1 MASNFL
7 QSPADPSAVPFP
19 RLPATSGVH
28 PQVGFCGLGA
38 MGYFMAR
45 NLANSFKPQLPP
57 LLVYN
62 RTAEKSQKLLAEVG
76 ASAVKVAESVHQLA
90 TECDIIFTNL
100 GNDAAV
106 TSIYNE
112 FEKALLQSPPT
123 KAKIFVE
130 MSTIYPTL
138 AGDLDRRL
146 SSYPH
151 THFISSPVFG
161 VPLAADKA
169 QLFIQMSGDYRSKQE
184 AAFLL
189 VPAVGRK
196 VIDLGQ
202 NVKKAPTLKL
212 IGNGMVMGMNE
223 LLAEILTLGEKSGIG
238 QQAVY
243 DLIKE
248 FVPAPGCVYRQFR
261 YFELL
266 RPMHDI
272 SLVAYG
278 NKMVNNLF
286 DGSQGFSIDGG
297 IKDASHVCRLSA
309 DLNCP
314 MPAIDNTRRS
324 LITARAIHQAQVVEG
339 TQQWDILDWSSLIA
353 SSRVAAGLN
362 PFDSKGTVL

>member
-7 QSPADPSAVPFP
+7 ESPADASAVPFSRP
-19 RLPATSGVH
+19 PATPGVH

-45 NLANSFKPQLPP
+45 NLANSFKSQLPP

-62 RTAEKSQKLLAEVG
+62 RTAAKSQKLLAEVG
-76 ASAVKVAESVHQLA
+76 ASTVKVASSFHQLA

-106 TSIYNE
+106 TSVYNE
-112 FEKALLQSPPT
+112 FEKALVESPPT

-169 QLFIQMSGDYRSKQE
+169 LLLIQMSGDYRSKQE
-184 AAFLL
+184 VAFLL

-196 VIDLGQ
+196 VIDLGE
-202 NVKKAPTLKL
+202 NVKKAPALKL

-223 LLAEILTLGEKSGIG
+223 LLAEMLTLGEKSGIG
-238 QQAVY
+238 QQTVY

-248 FVPAPGCVYRQFR
+248 IVPAPG
-261 YFELL
+261 
-266 RPMHDI
+266 
-272 SLVAYG
+272 LVAYG

-309 DLNCP
+309 ELNCP
-314 MPAIDNTRRS
+314 MPAIDNTHRS
-324 LITARAIHQAQVVEG
+324 LITARAIHQAQVVAG

-362 PFDSKGTVL
+362 PFDSKVSGLI